1 MNGGFMRGLIVGSI
15 VGASIGMIVN
25 PDFMSGRTK
34 RRIMR
39 NKRNFLRKSGE
50 LFGNVVE
57 MFR

>member
-1 MNGGFMRGLIVGSI
+1 MNGGFMRGVIVGSI
-15 VGASIGMIVN
+15 VGASISTIIN

-34 RRIMR
+34 RKIMR
-39 NKRNFLRKSGE
+39 NKRKFFRKSGE